1 MTVLVVG
8 QRLGDRQKAVGEAID
23 RAGTEAVFIPSAQLS
38 RESLE
43 TLPVRCV
50 LADSPLEVRDVARV
64 LRSNANCFGVPL
76 VALSD
81 HVSDRIML
89 ELHAIGA
96 DDVVAVHDLGGL
108 TRRLAALSSF
118 DPRARTALFQGS
130 CLLAHAD
137 LHRRQ
142 LFGRVLRQAGF
153 DVSFACSMQ
162 EALTVAERS
171 PPKVLVVSNTLPP
184 DGGRR
189 ALARLSEHWV
199 GDMPA
204 VLLASGRTAGSL
216 SPHAWTVV
224 AEEAPPDD
232 LLFVVNELLR
242 PRELLESRA
251 SRRMLYATLCSFRA
265 AGELETR
272 LGLTYNI
279 SREGLYIRTFDAP
292 TSRGQVWLE
301 LRPPG
306 AARACHVRG
315 EIVWTRT
322 LATGARGAAPPGFGV
337 RLSAGQGPP
346 EDTVIYS
353 TQYDRMLTMLGAAT

>member
-8 QRLGDRQKAVGEAID
+8 QRLGDRQKVVREAIE
-23 RAGTEAVFIPSAQLS
+23 RASVDVVFIPNAQLL

-43 TLPVRCV
+43 AYNTRCV
-50 LADSPLEVRDVARV
+50 LADSPLEVGDIARV
-64 LRSNANCFGVPL
+64 LRSNAHCFSVPL
-76 VALSD
+76 IALSE
-81 HVSDRIML
+81 HLSHRVML
-89 ELHAIGA
+89 ELHAEGA
-96 DDVVAVHDLGGL
+96 DDVVAIHDLGGL

-137 LHRRQ
+137 IHRRQ

-153 DVSFACSMQ
+153 DVSFAGTMS
-162 EALTVAERS
+162 EALSVAERS

-184 DGGRR
+184 EGGRR
-189 ALARLSEHWV
+189 ALQRLSEHWV
-199 GDMPA
+199 GEMPA
-204 VLLASGRTAGSL
+204 VLLAAGRNSGSL

-224 AEEAPPDD
+224 PEEAPPDD

-251 SRRMLYATLCSFRA
+251 SRRLLYATLCSFRA
-265 AGELETR
+265 AGELESR
-272 LGLTYNI
+272 MGLTYNI
-279 SREGLYIRTFDAP
+279 SREGLYVRTFDAP
-292 TSRGQVWLE
+292 PSRGQCWLE

-306 AARACHVRG
+306 AARACHIRG

-322 LATGARGAAPPGFGV
+322 LATGARGAAPAGFGV
-337 RLSAGQGPP
+337 RLSAEQCPP
-346 EDTVIYS
+346 EDATIYT
-353 TQYDRMLTMLGAAT
+353 TQYDRMLTMLSAM

>member
-8 QRLGDRQKAVGEAID
+8 QRLGDRERSVREAIE
-23 RAGTEAVFIPSAQLS
+23 RASRDVVFIPSLQLL

-43 TLPVRCV
+43 TYPTRCV
-50 LADSPLEVRDVARV
+50 LADSPDDVRDIARV
-64 LRSNANCFGVPL
+64 LRGNASCFGVPL
-76 VALSD
+76 IALAE
-81 HVSDRIML
+81 HISDRIML

-96 DDVVAVHDLGGL
+96 DDVVAIHDLGGL
-108 TRRLAALSSF
+108 TRRLAALASF

-137 LHRRQ
+137 VHRRL

-153 DVSFACSMQ
+153 DVSFAATMQ
-162 EALTVAERS
+162 EALSVAERS

-184 DGGRR
+184 DGGRS
-189 ALARLSEHWV
+189 ALQKLAEHWV
-199 GDMPA
+199 GEMPA
-204 VLLASGRTAGSL
+204 VLLASGKQSGSL
-216 SPHAWTVV
+216 SPHGWTVV
-224 AEEAPPDD
+224 PEEAPPDD

-251 SRRMLYATLCSFRA
+251 SRRILYATLISFRA
-265 AGELETR
+265 AGEMENR
-272 LGLTYNI
+272 LGLTYNL
-279 SREGLYIRTFDAP
+279 SREGMYIRTFDAP
-292 TSRGQVWLE
+292 PTKGQAWLE

-315 EIVWTRT
+315 DIMWTRT

-337 RLSAGQGPP
+337 RLSPELCPP
-346 EDTVIYS
+346 VDNATYVE
-353 TQYDRMLTMLGAAT
+353 QYDRMLQLM